1 MYKQIYLKLN
11 CKAFVAMSCFVLLY
25 IATIIFLN
33 STAENYFVYKPNSE
47 MQTNYHSVDKT
58 KKRQEQIDNA
68 IANTQSVLDVVLQNE
83 LNQQGGSND

>member
-11 CKAFVAMSCFVLLY
+11 CKAFVAMSSFVLLY
-25 IATIIFLN
+25 IATIIVLN

-47 MQTNYHSVDKT
+47 MQTNYHSVDDA
-58 KKRQEQIDNA
+58 KKEQIDNA
-68 IANTQSVLDVVLQNE
+68 IANAQSVLDVVLQNE

>member
-1 MYKQIYLKLN
+1 MYKQNYLKLN

-25 IATIIFLN
+25 IATIVFLN

-47 MQTNYHSVDKT
+47 IHTNYHSVDDA
-58 KKRQEQIDNA
+58 KKEQIDNA
-68 IANTQSVLDVVLQNE
+68 IANAQSVLDVVLQNE